1 MHGCIA
7 YAHGLHLEEIP
18 WEHYYGRTRGA
29 RRAFMA
35 RDLSAF
41 RGVVIMASLKQS
53 IGQRQ
58 LKRALLNTFEKLKR

>member
-1 MHGCIA
+1 
-7 YAHGLHLEEIP
+7 
-18 WEHYYGRTRGA
+18 
-29 RRAFMA
+29 MA